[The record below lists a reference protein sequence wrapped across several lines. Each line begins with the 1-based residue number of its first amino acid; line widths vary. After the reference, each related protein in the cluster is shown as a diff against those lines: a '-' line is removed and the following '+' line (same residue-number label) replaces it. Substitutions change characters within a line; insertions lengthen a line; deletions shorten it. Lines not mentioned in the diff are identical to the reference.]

1 MAKKIRWGVLGAA
14 TIAVEQVIPAIQ
26 QSGYGE
32 VLAIASRSPERA
44 KELANKLLIPKYF
57 GSYGE
62 LLADEDI
69 QAVYIPLPNH
79 LHVEW
84 AIKALKAGKHVLVE
98 KPVGMNAQE
107 AKSLLD
113 VATKHP
119 DLRIM
124 EAFMYKFHPQWI
136 KAKQLVQEGA
146 IGSLKIVQA
155 SFSFFEDDPNSI
167 VNKKE
172 FGGGSLMDV
181 GCYPVSISRF
191 LFDAEPKRVV
201 SSLEYHQDFEV
212 DSHASGV
219 LEFEK
224 GRAIFF
230 SSIQLAENQAV
241 KLFGT
246 EGSIEFEIPFNPL
259 PGRPAK
265 IWLTQGGRSE
275 EILFEPCNQYTLQ
288 ADVFSRAILD
298 NTALPVTLEDA
309 LHNMI
314 AIQAIKESDRLD
326 KVIYL

>member
-1 MAKKIRWGVLGAA
+1 MTEKIQWGILGAA

-26 QSGYGE
+26 QSELGK
-32 VLAIASRSPERA
+32 VVAIASRSLVKA
-44 KELANKLLIPKYF
+44 KELAVAFQIPKYF
-57 GSYGE
+57 GTYE
-62 LLADEDI
+62 ALLADNHI

-98 KPVGMNAQE
+98 KPVAMNAQE
-107 AKSLLD
+107 AQNLLD
-113 VATKHP
+113 EAKKHP
-119 DLRIM
+119 DLKIM

-136 KAKQLVQEGA
+136 KAKELVQEGA

-155 SFSFFEDDPNSI
+155 SFSFFEDDPDSI

-191 LFDAEPKRVV
+191 LFSSEPKRVV
-201 SSLEYHQDFEV
+201 SSLEYHAEFDV
-212 DSHASGV
+212 DIDASGV

-224 GRAIFF
+224 GRTTFF
-230 SSIQLAENQAV
+230 SSIQLTENQSV

-246 EGSIEFEIPFNPL
+246 KGSIEFEIPFNPIH
-259 PGRPAK
+259 GKPAK
-265 IWLTQGGRSE
+265 IWLTREDAEE
-275 EILFEPCNQYTLQ
+275 EIVFEPCNQYSLQ
-288 ADVFSRAILD
+288 ADAFSKSILE
-298 NTALPVTLEDA
+298 NTAPPVSLEDA
-309 LHNMI
+309 LNNMI

>member
-246 EGSIEFEIPFNPL
+246 EGSIEFGIPFNPL

>member
-265 IWLTQGGRSE
+265 IWLTQGGRRE

-288 ADVFSRAILD
+288 ADVFSRAILN